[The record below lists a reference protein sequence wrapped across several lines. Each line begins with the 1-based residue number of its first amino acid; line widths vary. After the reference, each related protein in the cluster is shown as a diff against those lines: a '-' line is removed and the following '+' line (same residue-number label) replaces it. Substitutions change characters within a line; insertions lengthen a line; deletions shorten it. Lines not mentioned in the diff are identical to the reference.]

1 MNMFNFDVIAE
12 SSTTRARAGVIQ
24 TAHGKVETPIFMP
37 VGTQGTVKSLTPE
50 ELLSAG
56 AQIILGNTY
65 HLYLRP
71 GCDVIRQFSG
81 LHRFMNWNGPIL
93 TDSGGFQIFSLAK
106 LAKISDKGVT
116 FQSHIDGSRHLLT
129 PEKAVEIQTC
139 LGSDVMMCLDHC
151 IQFPAEREP
160 TRQALEITT
169 RWAQRCKA
177 AWQGSSNGNGALFG
191 IVQGGMFRDLR
202 ELSSEALIALD
213 FDGFA
218 IGGLSVGEPLE
229 TMMEIADFTLPK
241 LPDGKPKYI
250 MGTGTP
256 ENLIE
261 LVALG
266 ADMFDCVL
274 PTRNAR
280 NGQVFSQQGTLN
292 ICNAKYRH
300 DTNPLEPGCAC
311 YTCRNYSRAYIRHLY
326 MAKELL
332 AYRLNTLHNVHF
344 FLNLMRQ
351 VREAIVKD
359 KFESFRKHFYRNQK
373 NGINGKI

>member
-1 MNMFNFDVIAE
+1 MNMFNFGVIAE

-24 TAHGKVETPIFMP
+24 TAHGKVETPVFMP
-37 VGTQGTVKSLTPE
+37 VGTLGTVKSLTPE

-81 LHRFMNWNGPIL
+81 LHRFMNWSGPIL

-106 LAKISDKGVT
+106 LAEISENGVT

-151 IQFPAEREP
+151 IQYPAGHQA
-160 TRQALEITT
+160 TRRANEITT
-169 RWAQRCKA
+169 QWAARCKT
-177 AWQGSSNGNGALFG
+177 AWQDRSNGNDALFG
-191 IVQGGMFRDLR
+191 IVQGGMFKELR
-202 ELSSEALIALD
+202 KSSSESLITLG

-218 IGGLSVGEPLE
+218 IGGLSVGEPVE
-229 TMMEIADFTLPK
+229 TMMEIADFTLAR
-241 LPDGKPKYI
+241 LPDGKPRYV

-280 NGQVFSQQGTLN
+280 NGQAFSQQGALN
-292 ICNAKYRH
+292 ICNAKYRN
-300 DTNPLEPGCAC
+300 DTNPLEPGCTC
-311 YTCRNYSRAYIRHLY
+311 YTCRNYSRAYLRHLY
-326 MAKELL
+326 MARELL
-332 AYRLNTLHNVHF
+332 AYRLNTIHNVYF
-344 FLNLMRQ
+344 YLNLMKKI
-351 VREAIVKD
+351 REAIVKD
-359 KFESFRKHFYRNQK
+359 EFESFRRNYYGGRK
-373 NGINGKI
+373 DGANDR